1 MNKKDNELGDM
12 LIMAYEL
19 GKKGKWSETDSECVR
34 KLTFI
39 NRNIQILIVMLVML
53 VAVVIA
59 SVIYLVALI

>member
-1 MNKKDNELGDM
+1 MNKKDNELSDM
-12 LIMAYEL
+12 LVMAYEL

-39 NRNIQILIVMLVML
+39 NSNIQILIIMLAVL